1 MKKIIKKKTIEA
13 IPINQLEI
21 LDDRCKLREYCKQNN
36 IKIPDFF
43 ATDQFL
49 KISQWA
55 MKKNTFPL
63 CLKTAKNLSNNN
75 LIYILKAY
83 REMPEFFETIQA
95 KTNNDKV
102 IIEEFIEGKAYLEV
116 TVLEK
121 KIRLISQVGLS
132 KTMKL
137 QQKWRAFPINLPES
151 IFAKISKTINAFD
164 KLLDNITKPLRFS
177 FVIKNLEPVL
187 ISINSD
193 NNRLEYLDEWRNAA
207 GLNSLAES
215 AYPAN
220 VIKINKISI
229 YKLKENT
236 YDFSEAVKLC
246 EKSSVKYEQIE
257 NKLYFMISSTNPKD
271 LEEDFEKANAIIKQ
285 IINNSNQ

>member
-1 MKKIIKKKTIEA
+1 MKKIIKKKKIEA
-13 IPINQLEI
+13 VSVNQLEV
-21 LDDRCKLREYCKQNN
+21 LDNRFKLREYCNQNN

-43 ATDQFL
+43 ASDQFL

-55 MKKNTFPL
+55 MKKNSFPL
-63 CLKTAKNLSNNN
+63 CLKSEQNLSNNH

-83 REMPEFFETIQA
+83 RELPEFFEAIQA
-95 KTNNDKV
+95 KTNNGKV

-121 KIRLISQVGLS
+121 RIRLISQVGLS

-137 QQKWRAFPINLPES
+137 QQRWRAFPINLPES
-151 IFAKISKTINAFD
+151 ILTKINKTINAFD
-164 KLLDNITKPLRFS
+164 KLMESTIKPLRFS

-193 NNRLEYLDEWRNAA
+193 NNRLEYLDEWRSVAA
-207 GLNSLAES
+207 LDSLS
-215 AYPAN
+215 ATSYPEN
-220 VIKINKISI
+220 ISKINKINI
-229 YKLKENT
+229 YKLKENN
-236 YDFSEAVKLC
+236 YDFSEAVNLC
-246 EKSSVKYEQIE
+246 EKSRVKYEQID
-257 NKLYFMISSTNPKD
+257 NKLYFMISSDNPQN

-285 IINNSNQ
+285 IISR